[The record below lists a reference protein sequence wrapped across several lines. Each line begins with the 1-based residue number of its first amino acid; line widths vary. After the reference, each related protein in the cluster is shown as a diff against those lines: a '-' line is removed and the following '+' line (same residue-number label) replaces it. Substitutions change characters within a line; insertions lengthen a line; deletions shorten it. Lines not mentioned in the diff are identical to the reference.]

1 MRFSILDEAFGA
13 AEAVVGGGKVVA
25 LLKGGFIPSFEGVVD
40 EVIGVAAAGVEDEGG
55 GRLQMLSRYLMYS
68 SCCES
73 ALGEQETDAIVGAKE
88 TFFSCFDGVVFDEA
102 LEVG

>member
-1 MRFSILDEAFGA
+1 MSSGMGFSILDEAFGA

-68 SCCES
+68 SCCEG
-73 ALGEQETDAIVGAKE
+73 ALGEQETDCCEASSWRFDSI
-88 TFFSCFDGVVFDEA
+88 SC
-102 LEVG
+102 